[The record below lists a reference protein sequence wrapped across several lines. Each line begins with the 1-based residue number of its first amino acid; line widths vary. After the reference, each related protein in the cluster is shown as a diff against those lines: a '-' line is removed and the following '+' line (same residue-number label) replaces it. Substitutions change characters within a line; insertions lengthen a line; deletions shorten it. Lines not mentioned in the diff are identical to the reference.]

1 VKVRGSEDT
10 CTGGRRIIEIERVN
24 LNGSC
29 NVFKVLSTKLPTA
42 YRNFP
47 LNLIE
52 NLARNANASAVS
64 DTFEP
69 RCDIDTITEDIASIF
84 DNVTDINARTQFYLL
99 ISWNIVIAFM
109 HTALKF
115 HRATYGFYDTR
126 KFCKKA
132 VSGVFDY
139 TATVFGDLG
148 INQLG

>member
-1 VKVRGSEDT
+1 VKIRSRKDA
-10 CTGGRRIIEIERVN
+10 CAGRRCIIEIDCVN
-24 LNGSC
+24 LNGPRY
-29 NVFKVLSTKLPTA
+29 VLEILPTKLPA
-42 YRNFP
+42 ADRNFP

-52 NLARNANASAVS
+52 DLARNANASAVS

-69 RCDIDTITEDIASIF
+69 RCDIDAITEDIASIF